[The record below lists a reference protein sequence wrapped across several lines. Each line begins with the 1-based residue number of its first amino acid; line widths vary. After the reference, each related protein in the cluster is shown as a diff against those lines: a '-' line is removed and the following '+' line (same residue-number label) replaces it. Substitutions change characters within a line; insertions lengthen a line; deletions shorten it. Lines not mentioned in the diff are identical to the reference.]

1 MDLNVIMAGVLSP
14 NSTKLGI
21 GCEGGIPWRIPE
33 DIAYFRELT
42 EGNVVIM
49 GRKTWDSLPRKF
61 RPLPNRIN
69 VVISPSDYT
78 FHGSRSPDPSR
89 AAKYEGAK
97 LVHDIDEAIGY
108 ARSQASAAIKPQSIF
123 IIGGAQTYTSF
134 FEEHGKIWNKLYLT
148 RVKSERAPGGRYP
161 IDTFF
166 DMALA
171 ADRVIISVMETYHAN
186 YEVYRHGDP
195 VPSRR
200 GIASED
206 NVATVELVPS
216 GENRFS

>member
-1 MDLNVIMAGVLSP
+1 MDLNVIMAGVLKP

-21 GCEGGIPWRIPE
+21 GYEGGIPWRIPE
-33 DIAYFRELT
+33 DLKYFRDLT

-49 GRKTWDSLPRKF
+49 GRKTWDSLPSKY

-69 VVISPSDYT
+69 VVISPSDYV
-78 FHGSRSPDPSR
+78 FARESSPI
-89 AAKYEGAK
+89 AKYEGAK
-97 LVHDIDEAIGY
+97 LVHDIDEAIAY
-108 ARSQASAAIKPQSIF
+108 ARSQCDAPIRPQSIF

-134 FEEHGKIWNKLYLT
+134 FENHGKIWDKLYLT
-148 RVKSERAPGGRYP
+148 RVRSERAPGGSFP

-166 DMALA
+166 DLGLA
-171 ADRVIISVMETYHAN
+171 ADRVIVSIMETYHAT

-195 VPSRR
+195 VPPRR
-200 GIASED
+200 GM
-206 NVATVELVPS
+206 TVISS